1 MKCFNCGK
9 EIEDNS
15 TFCPECGIS
24 IIQLNYRYE
33 PFVFIIDD
41 PTLKCKFSAKLVIEE
56 IIDPHYLASFENTV
70 AHDGGIKFGFKENHQ
85 GLYMEEELKCPK
97 Q

>member
-33 PFVFIIDD
+33 PFIFIIDD
-41 PTLKCKFSAKLVIEE
+41 STLNRKFSAKLTIEE
-56 IIDPHYLASFENTV
+56 IIEPKNLVSFETTV
-70 AHDGGIKFGFKENHQ
+70 ARDGGIKFGFKENHQ